1 RMPGGSNSP
10 ETFWRLLRDGVDA
23 RQEVP
28 AERWDIAAYY
38 DPDPDAPGKMYSRWG
53 AFIEDAD
60 KFDAGFFGLAPREAI
75 SMDPQQ
81 CVLLETAWQALEN
94 AGQAGGGLRR
104 SRTGV
109 FVGIGQQDYSN
120 IIARVD
126 DPTSLDAHYVTG
138 NLLSAVAGRVSYA
151 LGL

>member
-1 RMPGGSNSP
+1 YLAREILSIEPLAKRDGRYETNTGHTAGKEGIAIIGIGCRLPGGSNSP

-28 AERWDIAAYY
+28 ADRWDIDAYY

-81 CVLLETAWQALEN
+81 RVLLETAWQALEN

-109 FVGIGQQDYSN
+109 
-120 IIARVD
+120 
-126 DPTSLDAHYVTG
+126 
-138 NLLSAVAGRVSYA
+138 
-151 LGL
+151 